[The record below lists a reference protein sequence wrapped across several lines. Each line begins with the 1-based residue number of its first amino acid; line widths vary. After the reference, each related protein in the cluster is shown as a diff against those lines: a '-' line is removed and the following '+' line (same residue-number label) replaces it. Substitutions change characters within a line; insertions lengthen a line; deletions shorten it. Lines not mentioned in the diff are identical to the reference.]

1 MLQNG
6 ILAFDRTMK
15 IVNEAYQD
23 TYNKPY
29 GFIKAKNRM
38 QNRQKNKLEINQ
50 NHQQR
55 NLKQL
60 M

>member
-38 QNRQKNKLEINQ
+38 QNRQKNKLENEETY
-50 NHQQR
+50 
-55 NLKQL
+55 KE
-60 M
+60 

>member
-29 GFIKAKNRM
+29 GFIKAKKMLM
-38 QNRQKNKLEINQ
+38 QRLK
-50 NHQQR
+50 
-55 NLKQL
+55 KQL
-60 M
+60 LNL